1 MCVCVPH
8 DLQLYILQMNQR
20 DRIQKQRES
29 LPTYEY
35 RDELIEAIREY
46 SILVVIGET
55 GSGKTTQI
63 PQYILE
69 SLPDVKKIGVT
80 QPRRIAA
87 ITVAKRVSEEQDV
100 SLGAAVG
107 YTIRF
112 DDRTSSST
120 KLKYMTDGV
129 LLREAT
135 QDPHLSQY
143 SVVIID
149 EAHERTLETDVLFG
163 LLKQTHRLR
172 PDLKILIMSATL
184 DVEKFS
190 DFFDECPIFEIP
202 GRTFPVDII
211 YPESSQRLSSLKSLM
226 VDQAVDTAWQ
236 IHTQEAPG
244 DILVFLTGQHD
255 IERACK
261 AFEDKERKL
270 NYKKGV
276 KYYDDGHGVKN
287 AVVFPLYASLE
298 TFDQKA
304 VFDPSRESV
313 RKVVFATN
321 VAQTSVTI
329 PGIRYVVDA
338 GFVKEKSFDP
348 NTGMDALLVT
358 EISQAAATQRAGRA
372 GRTAPGK
379 AYRLYDE
386 DSYNRMLLNT
396 IPEIQRSSLLSTVL
410 SLKKMHII
418 DVLGFEFIDPPEE
431 TLVKNALKQLYLLG
445 AIDDIGKIT
454 PMGEKMSHFP
464 LSPSLARVLVSS
476 AEEYGCSHEV
486 LTVASILAGEN
497 DLFRAPSARSK
508 GGEEAMVKAEEC
520 KLRFAHHSGDHM
532 TFLNVWHEWRQHGKD
547 RRWCKDNWINSKVLE
562 TASSVRSQLIDV
574 MDKCRLPIKHAP
586 KIKAK
591 SSKSN
596 KRKMGQD
603 ERGETI
609 DPVPILKSFLTGYFT
624 NIANKGVN
632 RSVFSHYSPDEHLTE
647 GISADEGSFGVRSNA
662 LVALHLHPLCAFSDM
677 LDRNKIKYAE
687 LDWVMYTHVTY
698 TNKAVMKGVSKILW
712 DWVRSGDG
720 QERIKKLPKTRL
732 NGGDGPNVL
741 EMDDKMKEESVV
753 VMANID
759 LPDDTLVKQKRR
771 ADEIEATRQRAL
783 ARRKLQ

>member
-1 MCVCVPH
+1 MSP
-8 DLQLYILQMNQR
+8 R
-20 DRIQKQRES
+20 DDISQQRES
-29 LPTYEY
+29 LPTFEY

-69 SLPDVKKIGVT
+69 ALPDVKKIGVT

-87 ITVAKRVSEEQDV
+87 ITVAKRVSEEQNV
-100 SLGAAVG
+100 SLGSLVG

-112 DDRTSSST
+112 DDCTSPST
-120 KLKYMTDGV
+120 RLKYMTDGV
-129 LLREAT
+129 MLREAT
-135 QDPHLSQY
+135 QDPYLSQY

-163 LLKQTHRLR
+163 LLKKTHRLR

-190 DFFDECPIFEIP
+190 DFFEECPIFEIP
-202 GRTFPVDII
+202 GRTFPVDVI
-211 YPESSQRLSSLKSLM
+211 YPESAQRLSSLKSLI
-226 VDQAVDTAWQ
+226 VEQAVETVWQ
-236 IHTQEAPG
+236 IHTKEPPG
-244 DILVFLTGQHD
+244 DVLVFLTGQHD

-261 AFEDKERKL
+261 AFEDKAKHL
-270 NYKKGV
+270 NYKNV
-276 KYYDDGHGVKN
+276 KYYEDGHGVRDV
-287 AVVFPLYASLE
+287 VVFPLYASLE

-304 VFDPSRESV
+304 VFEPSRESI
-313 RKVVFATN
+313 RKIVFATN

-329 PGIRYVVDA
+329 PGIRYVVDS

-358 EISQAAATQRAGRA
+358 EISQATATQRTGRA

-386 DSYNRMLLNT
+386 NSFSRMLLNT

-410 SLKKMHII
+410 SLKKMNII
-418 DVLGFEFIDPPEE
+418 DVLNFEFIDPPEE

-445 AIDDIGKIT
+445 AIDEVGVIT
-454 PMGEKMSHFP
+454 PLGEKMSHFP
-464 LSPSLARVLVSS
+464 LSPALAKVLVSS
-476 AEEYGCSHEV
+476 AEEFGCSHEV

-497 DLFRAPSARSK
+497 DLFRAPNVRTK
-508 GGEEAMVKAEEC
+508 GGEEAIVRAEEC

-532 TFLNVWHEWRQHGKD
+532 TFLNVWEEWRRHKKD
-547 RRWCKDNWINSKVLE
+547 RKWCKEHWINSKVLE
-562 TASSVRSQLIDV
+562 TASNVRSQLADV
-574 MDKCRLPIKHAP
+574 MNKFNLPIVHAP
-586 KIKAK
+586 QVSGKTSK
-591 SSKSN
+591 SSKHRN
-596 KRKMGQD
+596 RQD
-603 ERGETI
+603 SSSRHP
-609 DPVPILKSFLTGYFT
+609 DPVPILKSFLAGYFT

-647 GISADEGSFGVRSNA
+647 GISADEGAFGVRSNA

-677 LDRNKIKYAE
+677 LDRNKIRYAE
-687 LDWVMYTHVTY
+687 LDWVLYTHVTY

-712 DWVRSGDG
+712 DWVKSGEG

-732 NGGDGPNVL
+732 NGGDRPNVL
-741 EMDDKMKEESVV
+741 EMDDDIKEESEL
-753 VMANID
+753 VMSTIE

-783 ARRKLQ
+783 ARRRIQ